1 MKKYEPPKILNIS
14 DTFHGKWTALALTIT
29 RFKEENKKVYI
40 PIFESIIKRIKRTI
54 KYGIRRKAK

>member
-14 DTFHGKWTALALTIT
+14 DTFHGKWTALALAIT
-29 RFKEENKKVYI
+29 RYKEENKKVYI